1 MLWPFTVIGGG
12 VGYAIASI
20 PGAMLGALLGQ
31 ALDRRLHVQSLA
43 ELRER
48 ISGRRVPRDDELI
61 FILLGR
67 LAKSGGRVVD
77 GHIQQA
83 RIEMQRLD
91 MSDPAKRR
99 AIAAFNRG
107 KDGRDNLRVHLTR
120 LKPQPNAAEGLLRA
134 CWRMAWAD
142 GKATRSEREL
152 IVLWGKWLGWPAD
165 KVEALSSTE
174 DEQRAR
180 APASSGGEY
189 QEALRLLGVRADAEP
204 AQIKRAYRRLL
215 SRHHPDKVAGS
226 GANQLQVRD
235 ATERTRELH
244 NAYAVIKDKRGF
256 R

>member
-1 MLWPFTVIGGG
+1 MLWPFTLIGGG
-12 VGYAIASI
+12 AGYVVASI

-31 ALDRRLHVQSLA
+31 ALDRRLHFQSLA

-48 ISGRRVPRDDELI
+48 MSGRKVPRDDELI

-67 LAKSGGRVVD
+67 LAKSGGRVVE

-83 RIEMQRLD
+83 RVEMRRLD
-91 MSDPAKRR
+91 LSEPAQRR
-99 AIAAFNRG
+99 AIQAFNRG

-120 LKPQPNAAEGLLRA
+120 LKTQPHAAEGLLRA

-142 GKATRSEREL
+142 GRATRADREL
-152 IVLWGKWLGWPAD
+152 IGLWGKWLGWPAD
-165 KVEALSSTE
+165 KVQALSSTE
-174 DEQRAR
+174 DEQRTR
-180 APASSGGEY
+180 SPASGGGDY
-189 QEALRLLGVRADAEP
+189 QDALRLLGVRSDSEP

-226 GANQLQVRD
+226 GATQLQVRD

-244 NAYAVIKDKRGF
+244 HAYAVIRERRGF

>member
-1 MLWPFTVIGGG
+1 MLWPFTLIGGG
-12 VGYAIASI
+12 AGYAIASI

-31 ALDRRLHVQSLA
+31 TLDRRLHIQSLA

-48 ISGRRVPRDDELI
+48 ISGRKALRDDELI

-67 LAKSGGRVVD
+67 VAKSGGRVVD

-83 RIEMQRLD
+83 RVEMRRLD
-91 MSDPAKRR
+91 LSEPAMRR

-120 LKPQPNAAEGLLRA
+120 LKTQPHAAEGLLRA

-142 GKATRSEREL
+142 GKATRTEREL
-152 IVLWGKWLGWPAD
+152 IVLWGKWLGWTAE
-165 KVEALSSTE
+165 KVGALSSTE
-174 DEQRAR
+174 DEQRTR
-180 APASSGGEY
+180 APASRVGEY
-189 QEALRLLGVRADAEP
+189 QEALRLLGVRTDSEP

-215 SRHHPDKVAGS
+215 SRHHPDKIAGS
-226 GANQLQVRD
+226 GASQGQVRD

-244 NAYAVIKDKRGF
+244 HAYAVIRERRGF